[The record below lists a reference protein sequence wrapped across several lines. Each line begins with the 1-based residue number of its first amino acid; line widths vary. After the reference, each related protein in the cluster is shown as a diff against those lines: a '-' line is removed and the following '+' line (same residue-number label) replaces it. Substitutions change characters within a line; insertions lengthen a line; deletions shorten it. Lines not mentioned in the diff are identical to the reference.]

1 MSIDCVAYGIQ
12 QTPGHETHFSATRSA
27 ASTRYVGEYR
37 SAHGLPA
44 EIDPATGRVA
54 IRAGAIVG
62 FMVPAALGAR
72 LRAALERAGEG
83 GGPILAHTRSQTWT
97 FLAQRDSSTD
107 DITARTHRWWR
118 ARVSV
123 LTANALIG
131 LPCTGTIDAGR
142 RVWIVAPHSCL
153 RPATSTV
160 IAVLDEILSEGR
172 AR

>member
-1 MSIDCVAYGIQ
+1 MAYGIQ
-12 QTPGHETHFSATRSA
+12 QTPGRETHFSATRSA

-107 DITARTHRWWR
+107 DITARTRRWWR

-131 LPCTGTIDAGR
+131 LPCAGTIDAGR

-160 IAVLDEILSEGR
+160 IAALDEILSEGM
-172 AR
+172 AQ